1 MVGVGVGVAVA
12 VVVVVVVAVG
22 VAVAVGVEGQMNEA
36 LKTIDA
42 LPDGARLVQP
52 SKSHPPNQVCSGC
65 CSCICHGVS
74 WKPCKSCLPHHWQY
88 ELRERGQKND

>member
-1 MVGVGVGVAVA
+1 MIYAERYGD
-12 VVVVVVVAVG
+12 
-22 VAVAVGVEGQMNEA
+22 EGEPYIA
-36 LKTIDA
+36 EH
-42 LPDGARLVQP
+42 GARLVQP
-52 SKSHPPNQVCSGC
+52 RKSHPPNQVCSGC